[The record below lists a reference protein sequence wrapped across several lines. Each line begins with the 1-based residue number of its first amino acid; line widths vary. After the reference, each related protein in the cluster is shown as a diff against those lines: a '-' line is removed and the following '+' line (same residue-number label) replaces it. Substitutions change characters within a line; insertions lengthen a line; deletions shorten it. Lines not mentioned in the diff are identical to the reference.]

1 MASIQLRSSS
11 KLEDFGNPYIVA
23 EVNTSHFGDI
33 NIAKKMIETI
43 EKIGCDCVKFNRGLL
58 SFIFNLLLQRKPD
71 S

>member
-43 EKIGCDCVKFNRGLL
+43 EKIDAIV
-58 SFIFNLLLQRKPD
+58 
-71 S
+71 